1 MTLIS
6 ASSVRGNR
14 PGKPVNLSEYE
25 IKFLCTKAREI
36 FIAQPILL
44 ELEAPIKICGDIHGQ
59 YYDLL
64 RLFEY
69 GGFPPEANYL
79 FLGDYVDRGK
89 QSLETICLLL
99 AYKVCADRIVTSRH
113 AHASR
118 CLRSNTQKTSSSCEE
133 TTNALALTESTVST
147 TSVSH
152 GQCRPSF
159 GTDAAVQQAN
169 GVITSSFG
177 RHSPIASTVFPLPP
191 SSTKRSSPCTVVS

>member
-1 MTLIS
+1 MST
-6 ASSVRGNR
+6 SSVRGNR

-99 AYKVCADRIVTSRH
+99 AYKVCTPRLCGCGIASLLTLPVTLDQIPRKLLH
-113 AHASR
+113 LARKPRMRQHQQN
-118 CLRSNTQKTSSSCEE
+118 LRFLRRVLVMSEY
-133 TTNALALTESTVST
+133 
-147 TSVSH
+147 
-152 GQCRPSF
+152 RFSF

-169 GVITSSFG
+169 DVITSSFG
-177 RHSPIASTVFPLPP
+177 RPSPIASTVFPSPL
-191 SSTKRSSPCTVVS
+191 SSMKRSSPCTVVS